1 MVSSHVY
8 QFHNQSKQSTKAST
22 KQRIKQTDRTGP
34 DHPLSPAVSL
44 CELACCLTDS
54 RPGRCIR
61 RRANKEKKIAAAH
74 DLRVEPA
81 LFGLLCVPPAAGFT
95 SSESERSQER
105 GGSSMALHPR
115 SSAFFIQATKQR
127 FQPHAAALPA
137 YPIDAAPGP
146 SFWIDRLYAAPATA
160 RLPFFRIGARRRAAR
175 AGRAGTPGSFDLA
188 QARRTARGHILGQES
203 HGRLSMGERPALLWG
218 RGRQNVSSVTNNN
231 NKREII
237 NSQKLRKAPP
247 RGLCQWGL
255 RADPRTTHITVDLRT
270 IRDRGPLLLP
280 LFSWV
285 EHPTL

>member
-61 RRANKEKKIAAAH
+61 RRANKKKKIAAAH

-137 YPIDAAPGP
+137 YPIDV
-146 SFWIDRLYAAPATA
+146 L
-160 RLPFFRIGARRRAAR
+160 
-175 AGRAGTPGSFDLA
+175 
-188 QARRTARGHILGQES
+188 
-203 HGRLSMGERPALLWG
+203 
-218 RGRQNVSSVTNNN
+218 
-231 NKREII
+231 
-237 NSQKLRKAPP
+237 P
-247 RGLCQWGL
+247 RGLLFGSIAYTRRRLQLAFPSSGLGRVVVQLGPAGQGRQARSTSHKRDAPPVAIYWDRRATAACRWGSGRL
-255 RADPRTTHITVDLRT
+255 CYGGGAAKTSAALPTIIMRERDHQQPEATKGAAARPFPVGFARRPTHHTHHSRLED
-270 IRDRGPLLLP
+270 D
-280 LFSWV
+280 
-285 EHPTL
+285 